1 MYKYYIL
8 GDTKRWLFKMFVL
21 IFFLYKDLDDDN
33 KGMLITSIDDT
44 SFAEGIYIQRDL
56 QCLFY

>member
-1 MYKYYIL
+1 
-8 GDTKRWLFKMFVL
+8 MFVL

-44 SFAEGIYIQRDL
+44 SFAEGIYIQRDIYNAFSISL
-56 QCLFY
+56 QN